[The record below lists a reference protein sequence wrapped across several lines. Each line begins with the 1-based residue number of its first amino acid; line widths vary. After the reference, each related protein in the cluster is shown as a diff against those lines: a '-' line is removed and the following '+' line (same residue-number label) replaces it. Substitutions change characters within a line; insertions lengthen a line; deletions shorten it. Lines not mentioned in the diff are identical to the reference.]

1 MLAGRVM
8 AVLADNQH
16 DLPYKKGR
24 PPDGLSLS
32 GAGERVR
39 TVDLNLGK
47 VALYQLSYAR
57 DYRVPFCRAGG
68 NCSPSLPPVK
78 NIVENA

>member
-1 MLAGRVM
+1 M
-8 AVLADNQH
+8 AF
-16 DLPYKKGR
+16 
-24 PPDGLSLS
+24 

-57 DYRVPFCRAGG
+57 MAAPFCREGEDF
-68 NCSPSLPPVK
+68 SPSPAPVK
-78 NIVENA
+78 DIGEIGVGPAGSICRAQHPRRTR